1 MFQGSSLTK
10 FGSMEVG
17 KVCAEVQLA
26 AGDLTDQELC
36 RVRLLIGHFLS
47 I

>member
-1 MFQGSSLTK
+1 MA
-10 FGSMEVG
+10 E

-26 AGDLTDQELC
+26 AGDLTNQAFG
-36 RVRLLIGHFLS
+36 RVGLLVGCFLS